1 MGFQDSCQTVSNRT
15 QIANTFTMAHL
26 TSSKATLRVTGDDLD
41 PEEISRQFGCK
52 PTTAQR
58 KGEAVVGHNTGRTRI
73 AMFGMWRLQATPR
86 EPEDIDGQ
94 ISEILGQLSDDL
106 EVWRT
111 IGQRYKVDLF
121 CGLFMKSGNE
131 GLSLSSS
138 SLHALG
144 VRQIEIGFDIYGPGD
159 EVQRSDA
166 DTEP

>member
-1 MGFQDSCQTVSNRT
+1 
-15 QIANTFTMAHL
+15 MAYL
-26 TSSKATLRVTGDDLD
+26 SRSRATLRIAGDDLD
-41 PEEISRQFGCK
+41 PEEVSRQLGCT

-58 KGEAVVGHNTGRTRI
+58 QGEAIDRHKTGRVRI
-73 AMFGMWRLQATPR
+73 ALFGMWRLEAASR

-121 CGLFMKSGNE
+121 CGLFMKTANE
-131 GLSLSSS
+131 GLSLSPS

-144 VRQIEIGFDIYGPGD
+144 MRQIEIGFDIYGPDG
-159 EVQRSDA
+159 EVQG
-166 DTEP
+166 

>member
-1 MGFQDSCQTVSNRT
+1 
-15 QIANTFTMAHL
+15 MAHL
-26 TSSKATLRVTGDDLD
+26 SRSRATLRIAGDDLD
-41 PEEISRQFGCK
+41 PKEISRQLGCK

-58 KGEAVVGHNTGRTRI
+58 KGEAIVGHNTGQARI
-73 AMFGMWRLQATPR
+73 AEFGMWRLQAAPR

-121 CGLFMKSGNE
+121 CGLFMKNGIE
-131 GLSLSSS
+131 GLSLSPG
-138 SLHALG
+138 SLYALG
-144 VRQIEIGFDIYGPGD
+144 VRQIEIGFDIYGPDG

-166 DTEP
+166 DI